1 MSDLT
6 ENLKRRGID
15 TRDFG
20 IDLFATVGAGV
31 AASVLANYFLPAVP
45 YDNYIPGVIGGI
57 VAAVTWR
64 RLRRDN

>member
-1 MSDLT
+1 MSKLT
-6 ENLKRRGID
+6 DSLKKRGID

-20 IDLFATVGAGV
+20 IDLFATLGAGI
-31 AASVLANYFLPAVP
+31 AASVVANYILPSVP

-64 RLRRDN
+64 RLRRD